1 MKKFIILLVFG
12 ALTACDVLNQLP
24 TMPQQPLTN
33 QEVATGLKQALE
45 IGIQNAVKLTS
56 VQDGF
61 FKNKLITIPIPEEAK
76 KVETTLRNMGM
87 NGVIDKFHLSLNR
100 AAEEASGQA
109 VDIFKSAILQLTFQ
123 DVVSIWKGDVHAAT
137 DYLKKT
143 STAQLAAT
151 FRPIVRKTIESNG
164 VAKNWKEVADIYNK
178 VPFVQPV
185 NPDLETYVTQRAID
199 GLFVMVA
206 QEEEKIRED
215 PAARTTDLL
224 KRMFGPNN

>member
-1 MKKFIILLVFG
+1 
-12 ALTACDVLNQLP
+12 
-24 TMPQQPLTN
+24 
-33 QEVATGLKQALE
+33 
-45 IGIQNAVKLTS
+45 
-56 VQDGF
+56 
-61 FKNKLITIPIPEEAK
+61 
-76 KVETTLRNMGM
+76 
-87 NGVIDKFHLSLNR
+87 
-100 AAEEASGQA
+100 
-109 VDIFKSAILQLTFQ
+109 
-123 DVVSIWKGDVHAAT
+123 
-137 DYLKKT
+137 
-143 STAQLAAT
+143 
-151 FRPIVRKTIESNG
+151 